1 MKLILAVFFTFIAGG
16 LTAGVSPLAVG
27 AFVDD
32 LGFTEAAAGSL
43 VTFEMTAMCVAAML
57 LANLISRTSRRKW
70 AYIGAVVTVIGQSV
84 STYCFDFQT
93 LTIIRIV
100 TGLGEGT
107 CFATASAAAAGAAE
121 PDRLFAQVMFFQM
134 ILWGILLAVLPVV
147 ILSYGCAGLFWTLAL
162 LTVMAMPCM
171 AWLPDLDMI
180 QKNRQKGR
188 TPHMKTGIM
197 TMMAFSVI
205 SVTGSAVWSLSERI
219 GLKTGLNLK
228 AVGMIL
234 GIATIAGIAGSGAA
248 AWLGIRWGR
257 RLPLFFGIGAST
269 FAMVMIAAIYEPI
282 SFTTNQ
288 VIWGVAYAFMTPYM
302 MGVAA
307 ALDPLGRWTATASGV
322 TIGAS
327 ALGPIIGGML
337 IGWGLALVSGLS
349 GIFTFVLL
357 LPVLRYVD
365 ERIADNNEHT

>member
-1 MKLILAVFFTFIAGG
+1 
-16 LTAGVSPLAVG
+16 
-27 AFVDD
+27 
-32 LGFTEAAAGSL
+32 
-43 VTFEMTAMCVAAML
+43 
-57 LANLISRTSRRKW
+57 
-70 AYIGAVVTVIGQSV
+70 
-84 STYCFDFQT
+84 
-93 LTIIRIV
+93 
-100 TGLGEGT
+100 
-107 CFATASAAAAGAAE
+107 
-121 PDRLFAQVMFFQM
+121 
-134 ILWGILLAVLPVV
+134 
-147 ILSYGCAGLFWTLAL
+147 
-162 LTVMAMPCM
+162 
-171 AWLPDLDMI
+171 
-180 QKNRQKGR
+180 
-188 TPHMKTGIM
+188 MKTGIM
-197 TMMAFSVI
+197 TMMAFAVI